1 MTNFGKY
8 DVDEGVTPDTEW
20 VTATPIEPPAR
31 CTVLPG
37 PDDDLHTFPNGG
49 NRYERV
55 DGSLVVS
62 PPPTPDHQRVISRLL
77 VILNDAATLGLEPLP
92 GVGVRAG
99 EGCFHIPDLV
109 VVPERACESAPLAPG
124 DVLLA
129 VEVVGPHTRTFDGAS
144 KVLSYAAAGIP
155 VYWRVEP
162 DEGPTLYVY
171 ELDDDSYKGPV
182 AHEAGT
188 TATLSAPYPVSFDP
202 AVLVAPRSSKP

>member
-1 MTNFGKY
+1 MDK
-8 DVDEGVTPDTEW
+8 GVTPDTEW
-20 VTATPIEPPAR
+20 VTATPIEPPTR

-37 PDDDLHTFPNGG
+37 PDDDLLTFPNGG

-55 DGSLVVS
+55 YGSLVVS
-62 PPPTPDHQRVISRLL
+62 PPSTPDHQRVISRLL
-77 VILNDAATLGLEPLP
+77 VILDDAAPPGLEPLP
-92 GVGVRAG
+92 GAGVRTD
-99 EGCFHIPDLV
+99 EECLHIPDLV
-109 VVPERACESAPLAPG
+109 VVPEKACGSGPLAAG

-129 VEVVGPHTRTFDGAS
+129 VEVAGPHTRLFDGTN

-182 AHEAGT
+182 AYEAGT
-188 TATLSAPYPVSFDP
+188 TVSLSAPYPVSFDP
-202 AVLVAPRSSKP
+202 AVLVAARGSKP